1 MSRSVARRNISE
13 ILELEDQFD
22 KQRGAMD
29 RVLASVASWIG
40 SLPCIGIHFVW
51 FITWILVNSLAQP
64 RHRFDPFPFP
74 LLGTIV
80 SVEAVFLS
88 TIVLVE
94 QNWASRRDMR
104 RDHLHLQVNLLA
116 EQEITKVLE
125 LQRMICE
132 RLGIHEVE
140 YDADVLAMSEST
152 EVQDLAEELGNVM
165 DEG

>member
-1 MSRSVARRNISE
+1 MSRTVARRNISE

-22 KQRGAMD
+22 KQRGFME
-29 RVLASVASWIG
+29 RLLASVAPWIG
-40 SLPCIGIHFVW
+40 SLPCIGVHFVW
-51 FITWILVNSLAQP
+51 FITWILVNVLAP
-64 RHRFDPFPFP
+64 AGHRFDPFPFP

-80 SVEAVFLS
+80 SAEAVFLS
-88 TIVLVE
+88 TIVLIE
-94 QNWASRRDMR
+94 QNWASRRDQR

-140 YDADVLAMSEST
+140 YDPDVIAMSEST

>member
-1 MSRSVARRNISE
+1 MSRTVARRNISE

-22 KQRGAMD
+22 KQRGFME
-29 RVLASVASWIG
+29 RVLASAAPWIG
-40 SLPCIGIHFVW
+40 SLPCIGVHFVW
-51 FITWILVNSLAQP
+51 FIAWILVNVFASP
-64 RHRFDPFPFP
+64 SHRFDPFPFP

-80 SVEAVFLS
+80 SAEAVFLS
-88 TIVLVE
+88 TIVLIE
-94 QNWASRRDMR
+94 QNWASRRDQR

-132 RLGIHEVE
+132 RLGIDEVE
-140 YDADVLAMSEST
+140 YDPDVIAMSEST